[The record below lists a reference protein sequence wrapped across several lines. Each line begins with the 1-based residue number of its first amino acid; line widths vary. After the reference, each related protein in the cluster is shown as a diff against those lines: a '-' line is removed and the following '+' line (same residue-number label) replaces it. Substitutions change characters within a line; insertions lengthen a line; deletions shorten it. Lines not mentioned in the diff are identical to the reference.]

1 MRSGNTGRKMEKQA
15 RERKAA
21 SEGYAI
27 KQVTYYGQLGMN
39 FPREL
44 WEATEDTPLRV
55 FSPKGRE
62 LE

>member
-1 MRSGNTGRKMEKQA
+1 MEKQA